1 MPLKTREQMY
11 GRQTNVR
18 HFSEEINGIEILP
31 GAKYTVFCLE
41 TKIYVYSKN
50 SKDLYDIITCVTPT
64 ISSAI
69 IKQLDDKVM
78 LAYLDPEADGER
90 VSIRDYGGTRECTYQ
105 IA

>member
-1 MPLKTREQMY
+1 MPQKTKEQMY
-11 GRQTNVR
+11 GRRSNVR
-18 HFSEEINGIEILP
+18 HFSEEINGVEILP

-50 SKDLYDIITCVTPT
+50 SRDIYDIISCVSPT
-64 ISSAI
+64 ISSAV

-78 LAYLDPEADGER
+78 VAYLDPEADGEK
-90 VSIRDYGGTRECTYQ
+90 VSIRDYGGSRDCIYH